1 MGQGQEVHARRLLT
15 QCQTQGGWALL
26 QNTHLALDFLTEL
39 LATVHETEKVHDDFR
54 LWLTTEVH
62 PKYPINLL
70 QSSIKFTYEPPQGVK
85 AGLKKT
91 FTNTSQENLD
101 YSNLPQWKPM
111 LYTVAFLHTTVQE
124 RRKFGPLGW
133 NIPYEYNQGDY
144 NASVQYVMNMLDDLD
159 LKLVSHSRYIAK
171 LTAFELIFVF
181 FLLQGVSW
189 GAVQYMIGEIQ
200 YGGRVTDDFDK
211 RLLNTYAKVDYITA
225 NTHNSIKSSPFSP
238 IFYPTLSFSHLE

>member
-1 MGQGQEVHARRLLT
+1 MGQGQEVHARRLVT

-39 LATVHETEKVHDDFR
+39 LATVLETEKVHDDFR

-70 QSSIKFTYEPPQGVK
+70 QSSIKFTYEPPKGVK

-101 YSNLPQWKPM
+101 YSNLAQWKPM

-159 LKLVSHSRYIAK
+159 LKLVSKCHTGID
-171 LTAFELIFVF
+171 
-181 FLLQGVSW
+181 
-189 GAVQYMIGEIQ
+189 
-200 YGGRVTDDFDK
+200 VTVY
-211 RLLNTYAKVDYITA
+211 RQAL
-225 NTHNSIKSSPFSP
+225 
-238 IFYPTLSFSHLE
+238 